1 LILEITLLGEM
12 VKIQGALVG
21 EEVIIILIL
30 PLCLLANVQKILQ
43 QIKVVPEEL
52 KEVPLLLER
61 VA

>member
-1 LILEITLLGEM
+1 M
-12 VKIQGALVG
+12 

-30 PLCLLANVQKILQ
+30 PLFLLAKVQKILQ